1 MRILIAE
8 KEEALRSIVSTRLHA
23 RHYEVMEAGSSEET
37 LRVLESGNFDLIL
50 LSSEME
56 RVGGHRLIE
65 KIRQKSH
72 FATVPVILLI
82 EENKIA
88 ELVTSHDYG
97 FDDFLIKPF
106 DPLVLQLRVAM
117 NITRVRHRVEA
128 NALTHLPG
136 NGSIERAVRETLQS
150 GEKFSVLYIDINNFK
165 SFNDRY
171 GFEKGDGVIRQT
183 AQILVQT
190 AEAMT
195 GEGGQCFVGHIGG
208 DDFVVLLPVENEEPF
223 ARRFIAEFDR
233 IMPTYYNERD
243 QKKGFVKLTNRRG
256 KQDTFPLM
264 SCSVAACNNLDRQY
278 KSLGE
283 IAQDA
288 AEVKSFL
295 KSQPGSH
302 YLRDRRSAQVR
313 GAAEALEILTP
324 EAAGEKE
331 AENMDPIGQV
341 LINAGLIT
349 HEQLG
354 EALKKHLQTG
364 KRLGQVLISMNAVRS
379 EDVGRMLEKRLNV
392 PYVSLKRFKM
402 GREVQRIFTEEF
414 IRAHRVLPLEIAGD
428 KLRLGMCDPFDL
440 RTIDAIER
448 ITGLKPVPCLALED
462 EFEEFLERFS
472 KAVPFEEKAG

>member
-1 MRILIAE
+1 MKILIAD
-8 KEEALRSIVSTRLHA
+8 KDEALRSIVSTRLHA
-23 RHYEVMEAGSSEET
+23 RHYEVVETDSSEET
-37 LRVLESGNFDLIL
+37 LRALEDGNFDLIL
-50 LSSEME
+50 LSSELE
-56 RVGGHRLIE
+56 RIGGHRVIE

-106 DPLVLQLRVAM
+106 DPVVLQLRVAM

-136 NGSIERAVRETLQS
+136 NVSIERAVREAIQS

-195 GEGGQCFVGHIGG
+195 GEGGHCFVGHIGG
-208 DDFVVLLPVENEEPF
+208 DDFVVLLPVEKEEPF
-223 ARRFIAEFDR
+223 ARRFLSEFDR
-233 IMPTYYNERD
+233 IMPTYYNEKD
-243 QKKGFVKLTNRRG
+243 QKKGFLRLTNRRG

-264 SCSVAACNNLDRQY
+264 SCSVAACNNLDREYQ
-278 KSLGE
+278 SLGE
-283 IAQDA
+283 IARDA

-302 YLRDRRSAQVR
+302 YLRDRRSAQMR
-313 GAAEALEILTP
+313 GAAEALEMLAP

-331 AENMDPIGQV
+331 AEPMDPIGQV

-354 EALKKHLQTG
+354 EALKRHLQTG
-364 KRLGQVLISMNAVRS
+364 KRLGQVLIAMNAVRS
-379 EDVGRMLEKRLNV
+379 EDVGRMLEKRLNI
-392 PYVSLKRFKM
+392 PYVSLKRFQIS
-402 GREVQRIFTEEF
+402 REMQRVFTEEF
-414 IRAHRVLPLEIAGD
+414 IRAHRVLPLEIAGNQ
-428 KLRLGMCDPFDL
+428 LRLGMCDPFDL

-448 ITGLKPVPCLALED
+448 ITGLKPVPCLVLED

-472 KAVPFEEKAG
+472 KDASLEEKAG